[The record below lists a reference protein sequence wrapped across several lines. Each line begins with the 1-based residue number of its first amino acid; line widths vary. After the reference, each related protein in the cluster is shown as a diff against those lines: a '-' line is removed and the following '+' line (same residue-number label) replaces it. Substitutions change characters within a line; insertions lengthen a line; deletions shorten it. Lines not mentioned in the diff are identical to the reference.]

1 MQPFIEYIA
10 GQWEVISQ
18 ALPTF
23 AVASILGGILIWM
36 FRRSFYTSQI
46 ITLNERI
53 KLRDDQ
59 LHAMEKSV
67 HAESPSDALL
77 KIGELTAKVEAL
89 SLGAWDAPSELQIA
103 AFRHQIERLTPSK
116 IEIEVGD
123 DARALGY
130 PIVKVFDQLG
140 WDVEIVRL
148 IGGNFG
154 LGVAPDSDL
163 AKTIAMALRSVTSEK
178 IKILESRGAP
188 LSIVIGEKPYQGIG
202 DDD

>member
-1 MQPFIEYIA
+1 
-10 GQWEVISQ
+10 
-18 ALPTF
+18 
-23 AVASILGGILIWM
+23 
-36 FRRSFYTSQI
+36 
-46 ITLNERI
+46 
-53 KLRDDQ
+53 
-59 LHAMEKSV
+59 MEKSV